1 MNYEDIPDTES
12 LVFAAL
18 NGLDIEDINIPDTEE
33 NRNLLRILKAEIK
46 QAQKRGAVI
55 NIPI

>member
-1 MNYEDIPDTES
+1 MKQEEILNTEA
-12 LVFAAL
+12 LVFAAI
-18 NGLDIEDINIPDTEE
+18 NNLDIQDIDVPDTEE
-33 NRNLLRILKAEIK
+33 ARNLLRILKAEIK